1 MVTIELSKLTP
12 KELKAVQSV
21 IRLFHILG
29 LTNDQIEKLPEVLSN
44 WPTVV
49 TNMNA
54 MAQDLFILKQQV
66 ERLAPEKN
74 SAKDISAD
82 TDINIRNSIGFDKNT
97 ELTQFG
103 GGIK

>member
-12 KELKAVQSV
+12 KELRAVQAA

-29 LTNDQIEKLPEVLSN
+29 LTNEQIEKLPEVLSN

-54 MAQDLFILKQQV
+54 MAQDLYALKQQV
-66 ERLAPEKN
+66 ERLITEKAP
-74 SAKDISAD
+74 ARDISAD
-82 TDINIRNSIGFDKNT
+82 TDENIRDSIGFGANP

-103 GGIK
+103 GGNK